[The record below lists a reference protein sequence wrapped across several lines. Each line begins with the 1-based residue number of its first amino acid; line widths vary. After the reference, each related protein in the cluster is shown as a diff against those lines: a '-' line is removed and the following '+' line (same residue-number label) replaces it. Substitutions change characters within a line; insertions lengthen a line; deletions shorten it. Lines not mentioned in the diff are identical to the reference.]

1 MLFHHYEFFIFLAA
15 FTSVFALTRKNV
27 RLVWTTLGSLFF
39 YAWWYPPYALL
50 IVLFVLMAWA
60 GVRIVRRWPRALPA
74 IIMVSLLPL
83 VGFKYTHFL
92 LSVLDGLLGTEWT
105 LPPWTLPLGVSFVTF
120 TIVSLIL
127 DSRRGKAAPPP
138 SLLAISVYVT
148 FFPHLIAGPILRGH
162 QMLPQLSG
170 MRIDRGAA
178 IPALYL
184 FTVGVMKKVVIADPL
199 AVYVDAAYLRADVLG
214 SAEAMLAVLAFM
226 VQIYCDFSAYSDM
239 AIALAMLFGVTFP
252 ENFHSPYLAT
262 SLTEF
267 WRRWHITLT
276 LWLRDYV
283 FMPLFRH
290 LRGSIPT
297 MAIFLTMV
305 VSGIWHGAAWHFVF
319 WGAGHGAILV
329 VEHLTG
335 LSKTMQNGRL
345 WIRISGVFYTCVFFA
360 LTATMFRAP
369 TMGVAKDMILSFF
382 GANGWGATPA
392 GWPMLFG
399 LCATA
404 LALHGLDTRDRIIGL
419 ARVLP
424 AWVFIPI
431 CVAIIATCSLVAS
444 GQPASFYYF
453 DF

>member
-15 FTSVFALTRKNV
+15 FTPIFALTRGNV
-27 RLVWTTLGSLFF
+27 RLGWTTLASLFF

-50 IVLFVLMAWA
+50 IVVFVLMAWA
-60 GVRIVRRWPRALPA
+60 GVRAVRRWPSLLPA
-74 IIMVSLLPL
+74 IIIITLLPL
-83 VGFKYTHFL
+83 AAFKYTHFL
-92 LSVLDGLLGTEWT
+92 LSVVDGLLGTEWT

-127 DSRRGKAAPPP
+127 DSRRDKAAQPP

-162 QMLPQLSG
+162 QMFPQLSG
-170 MRIDRGAA
+170 MRIDRTAV

-184 FTVGVMKKVVIADPL
+184 FTAGIVKKVVIADPL
-199 AVYVDAAYLRADVLG
+199 AVYVDAAYLKADILG
-214 SAEAMLAVLAFM
+214 TAEAMLAVLAFM

-252 ENFHSPYLAT
+252 ENFRSPYLAT
-262 SLTEF
+262 SLTEL

-283 FMPLFRH
+283 FMPLFRR
-290 LRGSIPT
+290 LRGSLPS

-305 VSGIWHGAAWHFVF
+305 VSGIWHGAAWHFIL
-319 WGAGHGAILV
+319 WGAAHGAVLV
-329 VEHLTG
+329 IEHWTG
-335 LSKTMQNGRL
+335 FSRSAQNGRL
-345 WIRISGVFYTCVFFA
+345 WLRISGVLYTCIFFA

-369 TMGVAKDMILSFF
+369 TMGIAGDMVLAFF
-382 GANGWGATPA
+382 GKNGWGLAPA
-392 GWPMLFG
+392 GWPLLLG

-404 LALHGLDTRDRIIGL
+404 LILHGLDTRDRITGL
-419 ARVLP
+419 AAIIP
-424 AWVFIPI
+424 AWIAAPI
-431 CVAIIATCSLVAS
+431 CLSIIATCSLVAS
-444 GQPASFYYF
+444 SQPASFYYF